1 MLGQAL
7 AGSSANTTAVAR
19 VFRYEVTGLA
29 QNDQTDRQSYSVRNS
44 GSIFINVPY
53 SRMNQEMQRILRLG
67 GKIVNITP
75 VVVGDEGAA
84 E

>member
-7 AGSSANTTAVAR
+7 AGSSANTTAGAR

-53 SRMNQEMQRILRLG
+53 SRMNQDMQRILRLG

>member
-7 AGSSANTTAVAR
+7 AGKSVGNEAGAR
-19 VFRYEVTGLA
+19 MFRYEVQGIA
-29 QNDQTDRQSYSVRNS
+29 QNDRTDRQSYPVRHS
-44 GSIFINVPY
+44 GSVFINVPY

-67 GKIVNITP
+67 GKIVSITP
-75 VVVGDEGAA
+75 IGADDSDS

>member
-1 MLGQAL
+1 
-7 AGSSANTTAVAR
+7 
-19 VFRYEVTGLA
+19 
-29 QNDQTDRQSYSVRNS
+29 
-44 GSIFINVPY
+44 
-53 SRMNQEMQRILRLG
+53 MNQEMQRILRLG